1 MRLSAAAIS
10 SRLSKVGAVAI
21 AVATVWSVQPSYGA
35 DTVRLAQAS
44 RGTQAQSTVSP
55 PPLPLRNPA
64 RATMDK
70 PEQKP
75 VASQTPTATP
85 GSWPKTLP
93 ETKAEAE
100 GKTAAASKP
109 EPPPNVWSD
118 EEITKAKA
126 MCADLLRGVAA
137 VFVPAEPIKA
147 GACGS
152 AAPVE
157 LISVGNNPQ
166 VVVSPPAKLTC
177 DMVATLAEWVEK
189 DVQPMAK
196 RHFGATVIRIESMSS
211 YSCRNAYNRK
221 RTRLSEHGLANA
233 LDIGRF
239 VLSKGERVD
248 LLSHWGMTER
258 DIRAAIAAAKAAEE
272 KRRAAEAAARAARE
286 AAAQRKGQGQSPRQ
300 EQAQAV
306 TPPPAPEPAPP
317 PAQSQSKARQ
327 AAAAANK
334 PAAEMPA
341 AKSPRSPEVQTPLPG
356 RLGFRSGT
364 LIEGSPPPR
373 PSRTAKAESAD
384 TTPPSKLGRP
394 QPGKQATKSIV
405 AVPAVEDD
413 EIVIPGAK
421 VDTRGRFLRDIHT
434 AACKRFGTVL
444 GPEANEAHRNHFHL
458 DMAKRRYGSFCE

>member
-1 MRLSAAAIS
+1 MRLSATAIS
-10 SRLSKVGAVAI
+10 SRLSKVSAVVI
-21 AVATVWSVQPSYGA
+21 AVAAVWSVQPSHGA
-35 DTVRLAQAS
+35 EAVRVAQAS
-44 RGTQAQSTVSP
+44 RGTQNEAAASP
-55 PPLPLRNPA
+55 PPLPVRNPA

-75 VASQTPTATP
+75 VVSQMPAATP

-93 ETKAEAE
+93 EAKVDAE
-100 GKTAAASKP
+100 GKAAAASKP
-109 EPPPNVWSD
+109 EPPPDEWSD

-189 DVQPMAK
+189 DVQPTARK
-196 RHFGATVIRIESMSS
+196 HFGATVIRIESMSS

-239 VLSKGERVD
+239 VLSKGDRVD

-258 DIRAAIAAAKAAEE
+258 DIRAAIAAAKAVEE
-272 KRRAAEAAARAARE
+272 KRRAAEAAAKAARE
-286 AAAQRKGQGQSPRQ
+286 AAAQRKGQAQSPRQ
-300 EQAQAV
+300 EQAQAMA
-306 TPPPAPEPAPP
+306 PPPAPEPAPP
-317 PAQSQSKARQ
+317 TAQSQSRAWQ

-334 PAAEMPA
+334 PAAEIPG
-341 AKSPRSPEVQTPLPG
+341 AKTSRSPEVQTPLPG

-364 LIEGSPPPR
+364 LIEGAPPPR
-373 PSRTAKAESAD
+373 LTRTAKSENAD
-384 TTPPSKLGRP
+384 AAPPSKLGRP
-394 QPGKQATKSIV
+394 QPGKQAARSVV

-413 EIVIPGAK
+413 EIVIPGSK
-421 VDTRGRFLRDIHT
+421 VDKRGQFLRDIHT

-458 DMAKRRYGSFCE
+458 DMAKRRSGSFCE